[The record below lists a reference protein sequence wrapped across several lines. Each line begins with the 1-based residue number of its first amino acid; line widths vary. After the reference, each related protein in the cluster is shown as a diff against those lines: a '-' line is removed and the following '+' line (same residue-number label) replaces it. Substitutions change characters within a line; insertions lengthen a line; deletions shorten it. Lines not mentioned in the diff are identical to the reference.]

1 MHMRESD
8 HRVRL
13 QKHTYSCHIPSS
25 LILHTIYNRKYRT
38 EYFIVYDGVE
48 QSL

>member
-13 QKHTYSCHIPSS
+13 QKQKYSCQIPAS
-25 LILHTIYNRKYRT
+25 LPLHAIDNRTYRT

-48 QSL
+48 QSW